1 MTYRVRDWAELYETA
16 STRKRRQL
24 GWVLIPNRH
33 DSLGYNQL
41 ISRPDGLEMFAAWV
55 LILQCASR
63 CPERG
68 LLVSDTG
75 KPYTAQDIAAKTRAP
90 VDKIEVAFA
99 ALVEIGW
106 LESANKVARRANKVA
121 DDANKVAD
129 DANKVADRANNV
141 ADDANKV
148 ARSATLS
155 GSMLPLCQ
163 DEERKKE
170 REKERKKAPLTP
182 QGEFGEGDFDSSLFS
197 DPEFVRMWAAWLDH
211 NKDKGQPLTS
221 ARQIAHIEA
230 LENSTPTE
238 AVARLQL
245 SIARNWQAPAKAEE
259 EPPSTRERPRDN
271 TALIEELTKGLP

>member
-121 DDANKVAD
+121 DRANKVADDANKVAD
-129 DANKVADRANNV
+129 DANKVAGR
-141 ADDANKV
+141 
-148 ARSATLS
+148 ATLS

-170 REKERKKAPLTP
+170 REKERKKTPLTP
-182 QGEFGEGDFDSSLFS
+182 QGECGGEGFDSSLLG
-197 DPEFVRMWAAWLDH
+197 DPEFAAMWVAWLKH
-211 NKDKGQPLTS
+211 QKDKGHPVTPG
-221 ARQIAHIEA
+221 RQLLHLDD
-230 LENSTPTE
+230 LEGSTPTE

-245 SIARNWQAPAKAEE
+245 AIARDWQAPAKAEE

-271 TALIEELTKGLP
+271 TALMEELTKGLP